1 MQPGYFSI
9 PVAVQ
14 QEETLTRGKAPSS
27 PWGRA
32 APCPEPCPLSS
43 SLCPCS
49 LSSSSHRSD
58 TGPTALHGEWS
69 EEGKGGT
76 SPVSPG
82 APMLGG
88 LVRMRLG
95 STQHPPCL
103 HPAVPAAKGDQE
115 GVGSSGPP
123 CQRPS
128 SLLLWGRHGA
138 LHPGFIPQ
146 FCSIA
151 TWSQKSGSLAH
162 SHLWVGSGGHSG
174 LVHGAAMAMPVSP
187 FPFNSTMLST

>member
-1 MQPGYFSI
+1 
-9 PVAVQ
+9 
-14 QEETLTRGKAPSS
+14 
-27 PWGRA
+27 
-32 APCPEPCPLSS
+32 
-43 SLCPCS
+43 
-49 LSSSSHRSD
+49 
-58 TGPTALHGEWS
+58 
-69 EEGKGGT
+69 
-76 SPVSPG
+76 
-82 APMLGG
+82 MLGG

-138 LHPGFIPQ
+138 RHPGFIPQ

-151 TWSQKSGSLAH
+151 TWSQKSGSLAP
-162 SHLWVGSGGHSG
+162 SHLLVGLGGHSG